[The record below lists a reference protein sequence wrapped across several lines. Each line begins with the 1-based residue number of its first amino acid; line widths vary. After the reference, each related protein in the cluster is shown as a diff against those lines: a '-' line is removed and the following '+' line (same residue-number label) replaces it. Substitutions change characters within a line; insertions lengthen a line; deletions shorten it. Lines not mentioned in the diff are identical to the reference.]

1 MSSAVTPDQAIANYR
16 DAYEQYFG
24 CDAPAVRHLSSGGYS
39 LKMSNGDRLKWSR
52 IELRLMTGFYL
63 EMKGE

>member
-1 MSSAVTPDQAIANYR
+1 MSSAVTPDQAIASYR
-16 DAYEQYFG
+16 EAYEAYFG
-24 CDAPAVRHLSSGGYS
+24 CDAPTVRPMSNGGYS
-39 LKMSNGDRLKWSR
+39 LKMGNGDRLKWSR